1 MRMNRILIASAALFA
16 GAVSC
21 LAQTAAPREVSFE
34 QVRAAA
40 RTTLRDSA
48 EFPLR
53 LEIVTIF
60 RDKSGKIISQKKGG
74 TDYNFHG
81 FNPRS
86 GQANFDLRGSRGTFA
101 SAVNTFFAISML
113 GSAVW
118 QDAETAYSIQIADDA
133 AQPALVSAR
142 LTPPACDPFKW
153 SEKHQSVESYCG
165 TSELH
170 LRRQDLTL
178 DHYIFEASGLP
189 APAVMK
195 PFGNTTI
202 QRVHVLY
209 DFQSVTTPTD
219 PKPYLLPQHM
229 NTTIETNKG
238 TLQISTI
245 VSQRK

>member
-1 MRMNRILIASAALFA
+1 MNRTLIASATLFVS
-16 GAVSC
+16 AVSS
-21 LAQTAAPREVSFE
+21 LAQTANAPKEVSFD

-60 RDKSGKIISQKKGG
+60 RDKSGKIISQKKGS

-86 GQANFDLRGSRGTFA
+86 GKANFDLRGSRGAFA

-113 GSAVW
+113 GSVVW
-118 QDAETAYSIQIADDA
+118 QDAETAYNIQIADDA
-133 AQPALVSAR
+133 AQPAMVSAR
-142 LTPPACDPFKW
+142 LTPPACDPFVW
-153 SEKHQSVESYCG
+153 SDKHQAVESYCG
-165 TSELH
+165 TSELYLH
-170 LRRQDLTL
+170 RQDLSL
-178 DHYIFEASGLP
+178 DHYDFEASGLP
-189 APAVMK
+189 APAMVK

-202 QRVHVLY
+202 LRVHVSY
-209 DFQSVTTPTD
+209 DFQSITIPTD

-229 NTTIETNKG
+229 ITTIETDKG

-245 VSQRK
+245 VFQRK

>member
-1 MRMNRILIASAALFA
+1 MSKILLAST
-16 GAVSC
+16 AVFLSAV
-21 LAQTAAPREVSFE
+21 LSSAQTPNAPREVSFD

-53 LEIVTIF
+53 LTIETTF
-60 RDKSGKIISQKKGG
+60 RDKSGKIISQKKGR

-81 FNPRS
+81 FNPRA

-113 GSAVW
+113 GSVVW
-118 QDAETAYSIQIADDA
+118 EDAEKVYAVQITDDA
-133 AQPALVSAR
+133 AQPDLVSAR
-142 LTPPACDPFKW
+142 LSPPGCDPFKW

-170 LRRQDLTL
+170 LHRRDLTL
-178 DHYIFEASGLP
+178 DRYEFEASGLP
-189 APAVMK
+189 APAIVK

-202 QRVHVLY
+202 LKVHVSY
-209 DFQSVTTPTD
+209 DFQNITIPTD

-229 NTTIETNKG
+229 NTTIETDKG

-245 VSQRK
+245 VSQRN